1 MVTLTAFCSEGV
13 AGQKAPRLYGAGICQ
28 STVCRVCKMGM
39 KAGIKPV
46 SSEILTRGD
55 GGENIARRCASV
67 LIGSRDVAL
76 S

>member
-1 MVTLTAFCSEGV
+1 MVTLAAFCSEGV

-28 STVCRVCKMGM
+28 STVCRGCKMSM

-46 SSEILTRGD
+46 SSEFLTRGD

-67 LIGSRDVAL
+67 RKWKI
-76 S
+76 

>member
-1 MVTLTAFCSEGV
+1 MMVTLAAFCSGGAE
-13 AGQKAPRLYGAGICQ
+13 QKAPRLYGAGICQ

-46 SSEILTRGD
+46 SSEFLTRGD

-67 LIGSRDVAL
+67 RKWKI
-76 S
+76 

>member
-1 MVTLTAFCSEGV
+1 MVTLAAFCSEGV

-28 STVCRVCKMGM
+28 STVCRVCKVGM

-46 SSEILTRGD
+46 SSEFLTRGD

-67 LIGSRDVAL
+67 RKWKI
-76 S
+76 

>member
-1 MVTLTAFCSEGV
+1 MVTLAAFCSEGV

-46 SSEILTRGD
+46 SSEFLTRGD
-55 GGENIARRCASV
+55 GGENIAENIARRCASV
-67 LIGSRDVAL
+67 RKWKI
-76 S
+76 